1 LAKVTLQTIADV
13 VGVSRMTV
21 SNAYSRPDQLS
32 TDLRERILTTAAELG
47 YAGPDPKARAL
58 ARGST
63 GAVGVLLTGSL
74 RYAFTDAVATAFL
87 GALAQEL
94 GPTGLALTLLPSFEV
109 EDVMPSRDVAMDGAV
124 VYAMELQSEAVQWLH
139 RRKLP
144 IAYVDQ
150 PPDPATDCVN
160 IDDRGGG
167 RSAARHLLE
176 LGHRRIGILT
186 NGLPHPFGLVDL
198 ADLRPRYYVN
208 GERIGGWLD
217 GLTEAG
223 VAPVVVHADGRVYD
237 AARLLFA
244 RPQRPTGLLCFS
256 DSMAHEVYK
265 AADDAGLRVPDD
277 VSIVGF
283 DDARFAQHMRPALTT
298 VAQDVTEK
306 GRAAAVALR
315 AAMARSLDPAGAPPP
330 QHAML
335 ATELVVRASTGPAA
349 QS

>member
-1 LAKVTLQTIADV
+1 
-13 VGVSRMTV
+13 
-21 SNAYSRPDQLS
+21 
-32 TDLRERILTTAAELG
+32 
-47 YAGPDPKARAL
+47 
-58 ARGST
+58 
-63 GAVGVLLTGSL
+63 
-74 RYAFTDAVATAFL
+74 
-87 GALAQEL
+87 
-94 GPTGLALTLLPSFEV
+94 
-109 EDVMPSRDVAMDGAV
+109 MPSRDVAMDGAV

-144 IAYVDQ
+144 MAYVDQ

-186 NGLPHPFGLVDL
+186 NGLPHPFGLVDK

-208 GERIGGWLD
+208 TERIGGWLD
-217 GLTEAG
+217 ELTEAG
-223 VAPVVVHADGRVYD
+223 VTPVVVHPDGRVYD

-244 RPQRPTGLLCFS
+244 LPQRPTGLLCFS

-265 AADDAGLRVPDD
+265 AAYDAGLRVPDD

-298 VAQDVTEK
+298 VRAGRQREGPGGSDWPCGRPWPAASTRSGHHPLSTRCSPPSWSCARAPDRSARADVTRA
-306 GRAAAVALR
+306 GRCLLARPANMRAANMHDQAANRGRPAAFGTPKAGSACLR
-315 AAMARSLDPAGAPPP
+315 AR
-330 QHAML
+330 
-335 ATELVVRASTGPAA
+335 
-349 QS
+349 

>member
-1 LAKVTLQTIADV
+1 MAKVTLQTIADV

-63 GAVGVLLTGSL
+63 GAVGVLLTGSI
-74 RYAFTDAVATAFL
+74 RYAFTDAIATQFL

-124 VYAMELQSEAVQWLH
+124 VYAMDFRSEAVQWLH

-144 IAYVDQ
+144 MAFVDQ
-150 PPDPATDCVN
+150 PPEPGTDCVN

-167 RSAARHLLE
+167 RAAATHLLQV
-176 LGHRRIGILT
+176 GHRRIGIIT
-186 NGLPHPFGLVDL
+186 HGLPHPFGLVDP

-208 GERIGGWLD
+208 TERIGGWMD
-217 GLTEAG
+217 GLDAAG
-223 VAPVVVHADGRVYD
+223 VTPVVVHADGRSYD
-237 AARLLFA
+237 AARLLLA
-244 RPQRPTGLLCFS
+244 LPQRPTGLLCFS
-256 DSMAHEVYK
+256 DSMVHEVYK
-265 AADDAGLRVPDD
+265 AADDAGLRVPAD

-298 VAQDVTEK
+298 VAQNVTEK
-306 GRAAAVALR
+306 GRAAALALR
-315 AAMARSLDPAGAPPP
+315 AAMARSLDPVGAPPP

-335 ATELVVRASTGPAA
+335 ATELVVRASTGPPNPT
-349 QS
+349 